1 MRYQAILF
9 DLDGTLADTLADI
22 AAAANH
28 ALTMLERPTHQV
40 ERYRLMVGRGLA
52 RLFGQALRPADD
64 ELIQKAA
71 AIFEEHYAL
80 HGTEQTTLY
89 PGIADLLDALNKLPL
104 KLAVLSNKPEAG
116 TQDTV
121 QHVLSRWQFDLVRG
135 HRPPAKLKPDPGSAL
150 TICRDLA
157 IAPKHWLY
165 VGDTG
170 VDMQTAV
177 GAGMFPVGVLWGFR
191 AEDELRQNGACA
203 IISHPMDLLELLD

>member
-28 ALTMLERPTHQV
+28 ALTRLKRPTHEV
-40 ERYRLMVGRGLA
+40 EHYRLMVGRGLA
-52 RLFGQALRPADD
+52 RLFGQALAPADD
-64 ELIQKAA
+64 ELIQRAA
-71 AIFEEHYAL
+71 AMFEQHYAL
-80 HGTEQTTLY
+80 HGTEQTELY
-89 PGIADLLDALNKLPL
+89 PGVADLLDALNKLPL

-121 QHVLSRWQFDLVRG
+121 QHVLSRWRFDVVRG

-150 TICRDLA
+150 TICRELA
-157 IAPKHWLY
+157 IAPEHWLY

-191 AEDELRQNGACA
+191 EEPELRQNGAQA
-203 IISHPMDLLELLD
+203 VIADPKELLELLG